1 MLDLVVAGGGP
12 AGLTAAVYAVRQRL
26 SILLVSPQLGGR
38 TEMRSEFAHL
48 GAEGVIRGQ
57 ELVSRFRNELGYL
70 EIAHSTDR
78 VLRVRGKTT
87 KGEKASTDSGFVV
100 ETSGGE
106 VLECKALVVASGCR
120 FQAPQVPGVAKYLLK
135 GIGYSAASYA
145 HLFLDR
151 RVVVIGSGMR
161 AVRSVLRLAHS
172 ASRVYLL
179 PEEGKDP
186 GPALASPEG
195 QTLSETARVTV
206 LPDCR
211 VTGFE
216 GERFATEVRIA
227 RADGSK
233 DHIAADGFFLAGKT
247 IPNSEMVA
255 ELVERDAAGHI
266 RVDGRCCTSCEGIF
280 AAGDVTDVHREQVL
294 VAVGEGAKASLSVQ
308 ELLFARGASIGPGSS
323 G

>member
-26 SILLVSPQLGGR
+26 SILLVSPQLGGK
-38 TEMRSEFAHL
+38 TETRSEFAHL

-70 EIAHSTDR
+70 EIAHSTDK
-78 VLRVRGKTT
+78 VLRVRGKTK

-161 AVRSVLRLAHS
+161 AVRSVLRLVHS

-186 GPALASPEG
+186 WPALASPEG
-195 QTLSETARVTV
+195 QMLSETARVTV

-216 GERFATEVRIA
+216 GERFATEVSIA

-233 DHIAADGFFLAGKT
+233 DHIAADGFFLEGKT

-255 ELVERDAAGHI
+255 ELVERNAAGHI

-294 VAVGEGAKASLSVQ
+294 VAIGEGAKASLSAQ
-308 ELLFARGASIGPGSS
+308 ELLFARGASIGPRSS